1 VRVLAI
7 DPGSVKCGVAVVER
21 GQLLHREIV
30 ARDQL
35 LPKISALRAQLAPD
49 VVLLGDGTQSKAL
62 LAALPEALLVPEA
75 YTSQRARERLRRSL
89 PWWRRVLPLS
99 APYDDLVAVILAE
112 DWLAQ
117 QESQCSSPNTSA

>member
-1 VRVLAI
+1 M
-7 DPGSVKCGVAVVER
+7 VER

-35 LPKISALRAQLAPD
+35 LARVAALRAQLTPD
-49 VVLLGDGTQSKAL
+49 VIVLGDGTQSGAL
-62 LAALPEALLVPEA
+62 LTTLPEARLVKEA

-117 QESQCSSPNTSA
+117 QESPRLSPNTPA